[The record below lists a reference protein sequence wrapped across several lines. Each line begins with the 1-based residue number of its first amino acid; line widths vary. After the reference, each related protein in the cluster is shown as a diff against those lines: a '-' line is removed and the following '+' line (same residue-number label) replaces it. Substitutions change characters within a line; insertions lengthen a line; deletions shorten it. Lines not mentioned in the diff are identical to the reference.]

1 MAASAGL
8 QAAGAIE
15 QGQAQSKAAAYQ
27 AQVATNNATIAK
39 ENANYATAAGEQ
51 SMVNQQKK
59 TKATIGA
66 ITAGQ
71 GANNLDVNSGSDLQ
85 VRTSAAQLGQLDA
98 LTIKNNAARTAWNE
112 ENQASS
118 YTAQSQ
124 LDTSESKSSSL
135 AGFINAGNSV
145 LGGAS
150 SIGKLYWPGAGA
162 GA

>member
-1 MAASAGL
+1 
-8 QAAGAIE
+8 
-15 QGQAQSKAAAYQ
+15 
-27 AQVATNNATIAK
+27 
-39 ENANYATAAGEQ
+39 
-51 SMVNQQKK
+51 MVNQQKK